1 MKKFCTAPV
10 CVLLSIIMLLSCIGC
25 SKRTTDIKGGDEP
38 SAPSTDSGAQ
48 DTDNSGADSSDVPED
63 TPNADEGNNDS
74 ASKPNFPSFSTG
86 AVVNYNFSESGT
98 IRSDTGTKLNLYIN
112 WSATSKN
119 GKVLKV
125 KFTVGIESY
134 SIQVGARQNLGKFKL
149 NGKSYTYSTDAL
161 TIADNRKKV
170 NTDFYTFEEEYEFTK
185 GETLTFDVVASWVF
199 NGVYGGTPLETLVAG
214 DTVRLNMPK

>member
-1 MKKFCTAPV
+1 MKNFCTALIS
-10 CVLLSIIMLLSCIGC
+10 VLLSIIMLLSCVGC
-25 SKRTTDIKGGDEP
+25 SKKTADTGGGNEP
-38 SAPSTDSGAQ
+38 SAPNTDSGSQ
-48 DTDNSGADSSDVPED
+48 NNENNGSDNSDLPDDKPAEDS
-63 TPNADEGNNDS
+63 NNS
-74 ASKPNFPSFSTG
+74 NSPSKPTFPSFQGG
-86 AVVNYNFSESGT
+86 AVVNYNFNESGT

-112 WSATSKN
+112 WSATSNN

-125 KFTVGIESY
+125 RFTVGIESY

-170 NTDFYTFEEEYEFTK
+170 TTDFYTFEEEYEFTK

-199 NGVYGGTPLETLVAG
+199 NGVYGGTPLDTLVAG
-214 DTVRLNMPK
+214 GTVRLSMPE